1 MEWIIVFMRN
11 YESAFWKK
19 GMFFGGELRSYVRIS
34 PGSENFGFHCWAMPI
49 IIISMPMFATY
60 RVKVEQIILLV
71 KIMNRYFEGK
81 ECFSAAPVPKFL
93 GRFCENQG
101 LENFALVS
109 CSFKA
114 YCKPHRLAFT
124 WLDAMMDIRVWMLR
138 MDLTFLI

>member
-1 MEWIIVFMRN
+1 
-11 YESAFWKK
+11 
-19 GMFFGGELRSYVRIS
+19 
-34 PGSENFGFHCWAMPI
+34 
-49 IIISMPMFATY
+49 MPMFATY

-124 WLDAMMDIRVWMLR
+124 
-138 MDLTFLI
+138 